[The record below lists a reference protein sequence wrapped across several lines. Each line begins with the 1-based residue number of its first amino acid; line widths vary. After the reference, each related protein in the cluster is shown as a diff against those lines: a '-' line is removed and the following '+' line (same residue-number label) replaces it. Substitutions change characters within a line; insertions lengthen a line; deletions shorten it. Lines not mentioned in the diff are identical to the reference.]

1 MIEMTGT
8 FTRNAIAGVEGVWMR
23 PSTQVFTL
31 RFRRSAGANP
41 SSFCSSS
48 VPAVAAPRAE
58 DALTAGTVV
67 EGSIDWPEEQA
78 SAEFKGR
85 IVIETP
91 PSSSSPAPSA
101 VAANAVLTLEGEVG
115 EVFQGPPERV
125 GWVAGSRIKG
135 TFCRDGTDGT
145 VKGSWSA
152 KAPAVALEP
161 LAPGGMRINVG
172 LLPDRLLAVEGSG
185 PEDSRCDE
193 SRPGSRQR
201 GSSSALAGDPIM
213 GSSCR

>member
-23 PSTQVFTL
+23 PSTQVVTL
-31 RFRRSAGANP
+31 RFRRTAGATP
-41 SSFCSSS
+41 SSCSSS
-48 VPAVAAPRAE
+48 VMAPHSG
-58 DALTAGTVV
+58 DASAAGTPI

-78 SAEFKGR
+78 SAELRGR
-85 IVIETP
+85 ILIEA
-91 PSSSSPAPSA
+91 PSSSSPASSA
-101 VAANAVLTLEGEVG
+101 GAAKSAVLTLDCEVG
-115 EVFQGPPERV
+115 DVFQGAPERV

-145 VKGSWSA
+145 IKGSWSA

-161 LAPGGMRINVG
+161 LRPGGMRLNVG
-172 LLPDRLLAVEGSG
+172 LLPARLFSVEGSG
-185 PEDSRCDE
+185 PEDSRSED

-201 GSSSALAGDPIM
+201 GSSSVLAGDPIM